1 LHEIAHLRFPF
12 PPEGESEYVAPIELL
27 SYIVTAPVPE
37 MKDDP
42 EIGRVW
48 SEGIK
53 DFMAK
58 CLIRSGTERPYPREL
73 LQHPFI
79 LLNET
84 KRVNMAK
91 WVAALC
97 DWS

>member
-1 LHEIAHLRFPF
+1 MLLHL
-12 PPEGESEYVAPIELL
+12 GYVKE
-27 SYIVTAPVPE
+27 TADVF
-37 MKDDP
+37 
-42 EIGRVW
+42 
-48 SEGIK
+48 S
-53 DFMAK
+53 
-58 CLIRSGTERPYPREL
+58 LIRSGTERPYPREL